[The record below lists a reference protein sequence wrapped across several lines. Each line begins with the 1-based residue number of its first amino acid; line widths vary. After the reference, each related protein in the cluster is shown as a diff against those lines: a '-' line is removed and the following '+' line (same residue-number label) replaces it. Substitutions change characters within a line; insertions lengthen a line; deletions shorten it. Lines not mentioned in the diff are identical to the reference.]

1 MKALMKDRRQS
12 NEGACDLDLQ
22 STYSMTT
29 SILLTHHRSIN
40 LTKEGGFSLLL
51 LVRLLSNLNQYRLRV
66 SPTLAA
72 AAQVRFSHCDIWIDL
87 GF

>member
-40 LTKEGGFSLLL
+40 LTKEGETARERKSFGCLRLILVPSSILLGG
-51 LVRLLSNLNQYRLRV
+51 NHENGDCI
-66 SPTLAA
+66 T
-72 AAQVRFSHCDIWIDL
+72 IW
-87 GF
+87 G